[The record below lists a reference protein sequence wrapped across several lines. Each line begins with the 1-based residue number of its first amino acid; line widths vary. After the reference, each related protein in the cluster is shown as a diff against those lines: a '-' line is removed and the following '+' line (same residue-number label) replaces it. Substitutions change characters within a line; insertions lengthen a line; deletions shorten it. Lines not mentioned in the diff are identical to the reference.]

1 MQWRYFCVNI
11 LKNNY
16 LKEDVKMNCPY
27 CDNKMEEGVIISQKV
42 PEWKSE
48 NNKFLLSSKKTLT
61 TNEIKALSK
70 V

>member
-1 MQWRYFCVNI
+1 
-11 LKNNY
+11 
-16 LKEDVKMNCPY
+16 MNCPY

-61 TNEIKALSK
+61 TNEIKAINEQITK
-70 V
+70 IA